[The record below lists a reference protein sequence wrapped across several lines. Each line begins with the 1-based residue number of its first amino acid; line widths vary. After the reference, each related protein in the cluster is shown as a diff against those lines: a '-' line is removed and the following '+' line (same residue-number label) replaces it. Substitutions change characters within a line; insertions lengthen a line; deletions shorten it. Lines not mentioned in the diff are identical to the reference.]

1 MLIHWGFATPHIDQS
16 TEQQPLRNDRVGF
29 SLSTCDKSSNG
40 TNQTLLLK
48 PLVCKPGTSIVQTMW
63 QAHINTLIPSRWMNI
78 LAVDGRGGNSKVLS
92 NCHVPH
98 TCVFDLCLGFVWRLS
113 DKWRSQG
120 DRIHLSDR
128 WCHCCRL
135 QSLRAWCVRNVRVC
149 VCFCLFSCMCMS
161 VCVCE
166 CMWEWER
173 ERERWGGVVESMLYI
188 CLSENYWVFL
198 QVCAKKQFHMFMYA
212 LE

>member
-48 PLVCKPGTSIVQTMW
+48 PLVCKPGTSIAQTMW

-92 NCHVPH
+92 NCHTCPIPAFLICVWALCDACLTSGDH
-98 TCVFDLCLGFVWRLS
+98 KETGSIYQTADATAAVSRARGRGAYVTWECVCVFVCFLVCVW
-113 DKWRSQG
+113 
-120 DRIHLSDR
+120 
-128 WCHCCRL
+128 
-135 QSLRAWCVRNVRVC
+135 VC
-149 VCFCLFSCMCMS
+149 VCVS
-161 VCVCE
+161 V
-166 CMWEWER
+166 WER
-173 ERERWGGVVESMLYI
+173 ERDGGESWNLCFIFVYQKTIEYFCRFVQKSNFI
-188 CLSENYWVFL
+188 CLCML
-198 QVCAKKQFHMFMYA
+198 
-212 LE
+212 

>member
-48 PLVCKPGTSIVQTMW
+48 PLVCKPGTSIAQTMW

-149 VCFCLFSCMCMS
+149 VCFCLFSCMC
-161 VCVCE
+161 VYVRVR
-166 CMWEWER
+166 ER
-173 ERERWGGVVESMLYI
+173 EREMGGSRGI
-188 CLSENYWVFL
+188 
-198 QVCAKKQFHMFMYA
+198 YA
-212 LE
+212 LYLSIRKLLSIFAGLCKKAISYVYVCFRIKYTKC